1 MLGSIL
7 SNLLLVL
14 GMCFFFGGLRNISH
28 SDGSGMEQ
36 QFPSGTAQTTCSLL
50 ALSSASL
57 VIPAAVR
64 LSLRFLPPPSPSR
77 IGS

>member
-14 GMCFFFGGLRNISH
+14 GMCFFFGGIRNIRH
-28 SDGSGMEQ
+28 DDGSGAEQ
-36 QFPSGTAQTTCSLL
+36 RFPSGTAQTTCSLL

-64 LSLRFLPPPSPSR
+64 QTPSPFPFEFPPC
-77 IGS
+77 